1 MLTKPVRWLG
11 ANVLVPAAI
20 AVVLFSL
27 LEVGWRVAGRL
38 VSGEW
43 PVTEQERGTR
53 QVRAI
58 GAAYSLH
65 PFLSVAGR
73 PGAGLRLPG
82 HVATFNSFGTR
93 GPEVEMP
100 KPKGRFR
107 VVCEGGSTTFDLLAA
122 DDASTWPARLARELG
137 PGADVVNGGFPGW
150 TSVQN
155 LVALELRDV
164 DFSPDLVVV
173 FAGINDTQPAGHVPF
188 FRDYSV
194 GHGEILPRILGA
206 VPPPLPL
213 VSRLV
218 FVEWLRNRLGS
229 VPRGVDGRGYAPAW
243 RWHGGARRDAMTEEG
258 VDVFRRNL
266 RSMAGVATAFGARTL
281 FVAQTAR
288 LRAGREEADRDYLE
302 SWTPGLTWKGYLDG
316 VVRYNAAARQL
327 ADDGVA
333 SFFDPF
339 ASEGFADADFAD
351 PVHFSAAGSDRFA
364 RILAAEIERL
374 RTDASAAPLANIR
387 TGSVSSGPGQH
398 ERR

>member
-1 MLTKPVRWLG
+1 MLTKAARWLA
-11 ANVLVPAAI
+11 ANVLLPAGI
-20 AVVLFSL
+20 AVALLLL
-27 LEVGWRVAGRL
+27 LEGGCRVGLRL
-38 VSGEW
+38 RTGEW

-58 GAAYSLH
+58 GAAYHVH

-73 PGAGLRLPG
+73 PGAVLRLPG
-82 HVATFNSFGTR
+82 HVATFNSRGTR

-122 DDASTWPARLARELG
+122 DDAATWPARLARLLG

-164 DFSPDLVVV
+164 DLSPDLVVV
-173 FAGINDTQPAGHVPF
+173 FCGINDTQPAGHVPF

-218 FVEWLRNRLGS
+218 FVEWLRDRIGRR
-229 VPRGVDGRGYAPAW
+229 PRRVDGSGYAPAW
-243 RWHGGARRDAMTEEG
+243 SWRGGARRDAMPEDA
-258 VDVFRRNL
+258 VDVFRRNV
-266 RSMAGVATAFGARTL
+266 RSMAGVSAAFGSPVL

-288 LRAGREEADRDYLE
+288 IREGQVEADREYLE
-302 SWTPGLTWKGYLDG
+302 SWTPGLTWKGYLDAVRRYNVAARELGDEG
-316 VVRYNAAARQL
+316 VV
-327 ADDGVA
+327 
-333 SFFDPF
+333 SFLDPF
-339 ASEGFADADFAD
+339 ASGDFTDADFSD
-351 PVHFSAAGSDRFA
+351 PIHFSVEGSERFA
-364 RILAAEIERL
+364 GLVAAEVERVRARL
-374 RTDASAAPLANIR
+374 PAPPLANMER
-387 TGSVSSGPGQH
+387 GRPSGPRH
-398 ERR
+398 E

>member
-1 MLTKPVRWLG
+1 MLTKPVRWLV

-20 AVVLFSL
+20 AVALLFI

-38 VSGEW
+38 RSGEW
-43 PVTEQERGTR
+43 PITEQERGTR
-53 QVRAI
+53 MIRAI
-58 GAAYSLH
+58 GVAYRLH
-65 PFLSVAGR
+65 PFLAVSGR
-73 PGAGLRLPG
+73 PGAVLRLLG
-82 HVATFNSFGTR
+82 HEVTFNSFGTR
-93 GPEVEMP
+93 GPDVEMP

-206 VPPPLPL
+206 VPPPLPF

-218 FVEWLRNRLGS
+218 FVEWLRKRIGP
-229 VPRGVDGRGYAPAW
+229 VQRGVDGHGYAPAW
-243 RWHGGARRDAMTEEG
+243 KWSGGARRDVMPDEG

-266 RSMAGVATAFGARTL
+266 RSMAGVAEAFGARIL

-288 LRAGREEADRDYLE
+288 LRAGREEADRVFIE
-302 SWTPGLTWKGYLDG
+302 SWTPGLTSRGYLDG
-316 VVRYNAAARQL
+316 VRRYNAAARQL
-327 ADDGVA
+327 ADEGVA

-339 ASEGFADADFAD
+339 APGGFADADFAD
-351 PVHFSAAGSDRFA
+351 PVHFSAAGSGLFA
-364 RILAAEIERL
+364 RLLAAEVEKVR
-374 RTDASAAPLANIR
+374 AGAAAAPLANIR
-387 TGSVSSGPGQH
+387 TGPVGSGPDQH